1 MKKLFTIF
9 LAVVVLGTCATAD
22 MSAKKRTKSR
32 SSSGTVIKNTNNIGQ
47 SYSNNYFSLWIESS
61 NGNRLEAE
69 LESPQ
74 DEMNLVGEMKSD
86 GRVVMWEKED
96 PDRYT
101 IVDGYFYSTKTVPYG
116 YFRGKVWDKKD
127 VQLNQN
133 IN

>member
-32 SSSGTVIKNTNNIGQ
+32 SSSGTVIKNPNDMGQ
-47 SYSNNYFSLWIESS
+47 FFSNNYFKLFIESS

-86 GRVVMWEKED
+86 GRVVMWDKED
-96 PDRYT
+96 PDRYI
-101 IVDGYFYSTKTVPYG
+101 IVDGYFYSTKSRPYV
-116 YFRGKVWDKKD
+116 YFKGKVWDKKN
-127 VQLNQN
+127 VRLNQE